1 MKQIVKEG
9 PQLTG
14 AQALD
19 VILAR
24 LDSDI
29 KSADACT
36 DEGWRDGKKY
46 AYEMIREFVCIIRAE
61 KFNDTPTEEPWKN
74 LAGSRSYAL

>member
-1 MKQIVKEG
+1 MKQVIKEG

-36 DEGWRDGKKY
+36 DEEWRNGKKY
-46 AYEMIREFVCIIRAE
+46 AYEVIREFVGIIRAE
-61 KFNDTPTEEPWKN
+61 KFNDPPTVEPWRS
-74 LAGSRSYAL
+74 LAESRSYAL